1 LLKKVLYYFNNRK
14 IFLNIQQNIGGFTMT
29 EITVEL
35 TDKPKEKPA
44 PDELGF
50 GHYFTDHMFIM
61 DYTEGKGWHDPRIV
75 PYQKICLEPSSM
87 VFHYGQTVFE
97 GLKAYRTPDGEVQLF
112 RPDANFRRLNHSNER
127 LVIPP
132 VDEDLALE
140 ALKKLVD
147 IDRDWVPDAPGT
159 SLYIRPF
166 IIATEPFL
174 GVHPAKNYLFMII
187 LSPSGSYYKEGI
199 NPLKIMVEERYVRA
213 VVGGTG
219 EVKTGGN
226 YASSLIGQIN
236 AEKEGYSQTLW
247 LDGVEKRYIEEVGSM
262 NIFFKID
269 GKVITPALTGSI
281 LPGITRDSMIKVLQ
295 SKNIPVEER
304 RISIDEVVEAAQ
316 NGTLEEVFGT
326 GTAAV
331 ISPVGELKYL
341 DHRIII
347 NDGKIG
353 EVSQM
358 LYDTLTGIQYGR
370 IEDPFGWTVRV

>member
-1 LLKKVLYYFNNRK
+1 
-14 IFLNIQQNIGGFTMT
+14 MT
-29 EITVEL
+29 EIKIEL
-35 TDKPKEKPA
+35 TKNPKEKPSE
-44 PDELGF
+44 DSLGF

-75 PYQKICLEPSSM
+75 PYQPITLEPSSM

-97 GLKAYRTPDGEVQLF
+97 GLKAYRTADGEVQLF
-112 RPDANFRRLNHSNER
+112 RPDANFKRLNHSNER
-127 LVIPP
+127 LVIPA
-132 VDEDLALE
+132 VDEELALE

-147 IDRDWVPDAPGT
+147 IDRDWVPSAPGT

-174 GVHPAKNYLFMII
+174 GVHPSRNYLFMII
-187 LSPSGSYYKEGI
+187 MSPSGSYYKGGI
-199 NPLKIMVEERYVRA
+199 DPVKIMVEERFVRA

-219 EVKTGGN
+219 EAKTGGN
-226 YASSLIGQIN
+226 YASSLIGQVI
-236 AEKEGYSQTLW
+236 AEEQGYAQTLW
-247 LDGVEKRYIEEVGSM
+247 LDGKENRYIEEVGSM
-262 NIFFKID
+262 NIFFKIN
-269 GKVITPALTGSI
+269 GTVITPALTGSI
-281 LPGITRDSMIKVLQ
+281 LPGITRDSMIKVLK

-304 RISIDEVVEAAQ
+304 RITIEEVVEASQ

-341 DHRIII
+341 DHKIII

-358 LYDTLTGIQYGR
+358 LYDTLTGIQYGKL
-370 IEDPFGWTVRV
+370 EDPFGWIVRV

>member
-1 LLKKVLYYFNNRK
+1 
-14 IFLNIQQNIGGFTMT
+14 MT
-29 EITVEL
+29 EIKIEL
-35 TDKPKEKPA
+35 TKNPKEKPA
-44 PDELGF
+44 TDNLGF

-61 DYTEGKGWHDPRIV
+61 DYTKGKGWHDPRIV
-75 PYQKICLEPSSM
+75 PYQPLTLEPSSM

-97 GLKAYRTPDGEVQLF
+97 GLKAYRTADGNIQLF
-112 RPDANFRRLNHSNER
+112 RPDANFKRLNHSNER
-127 LVIPP
+127 LCIPAI
-132 VDEDLALE
+132 DEELALE

-147 IDRDWVPDAPGT
+147 IDRDWVPSAPGT

-174 GVHPAKNYLFMII
+174 GVHPSSNYLFII
-187 LSPSGSYYKEGI
+187 IMSPSGSYYASGI
-199 NPLKIMVEERYVRA
+199 NPVKIMVEERFVRA

-219 EVKTGGN
+219 EAKTGGN
-226 YASSLIGQIN
+226 YASSLIGQVI
-236 AEKEGYSQTLW
+236 AEKEGYAQTLW
-247 LDGVEKRYIEEVGSM
+247 LDGKENRYIEEVGSM
-262 NIFFKID
+262 NIFFKIN
-269 GKVITPALTGSI
+269 GTVITPALTGSI
-281 LPGITRDSMIKVLQ
+281 LPGITRDSMIKVLK

-304 RISIDEVVEAAQ
+304 RIAIDEVVEASQ

-341 DHRIII
+341 DHKIII

-358 LYDTLTGIQYGR
+358 LYNTLTGIQYGEL
-370 IEDPFGWTVRV
+370 EDSFGWVVRI